1 VTVTELYR
9 NDYMTV
15 TLDGVRLTLGWTRE
29 EPGDDH
35 AVKTADAVK
44 KALDDFIAQ
53 HPGEK
58 CTVMV
63 DLTPVKRTFPRAIAS
78 YTTWLLGHRASIRGG
93 AFVTKSLMLRA
104 GISAAVLV
112 PGLTMKGFSDVE
124 DARKFLDKFE

>member
-1 VTVTELYR
+1 MTELYR

-44 KALDDFIAQ
+44 KSLDAFLGEHA
-53 HPGEK
+53 GEK
-58 CTVMV
+58 YSVMV

-78 YTTWLLGHRASIRGG
+78 YTGWLLGHRSSIRGG

-112 PGLTMKGFSDVE
+112 PGLTMKGFSDLD
-124 DARKFLDKFE
+124 DAKKFLTKFE